1 MSKLTKL
8 IKNPKGFLVDA
19 YIKRV
24 GAWFLTKSFTIVV
37 TIPFTLA
44 IFYYLFFAADRYV
57 SESII
62 SVKQAGESSSN
73 AAGFAAIVGIN
84 TNSKEDT
91 LYLREYMHSLDML
104 KNLEKEINLREM
116 YTAEKLDF
124 LYRFYDFLPQE
135 NFLEYYKSRV
145 AIAYDDMSG
154 LLKVNV
160 EAFKPEDA
168 QALSQLILKNS
179 EIFVNELSH
188 IMSRKQLEFAEK
200 ELNKS
205 ETRFGTAKEAILNFQ
220 NTYGI
225 FNPIEQAQ
233 SQATLALEF
242 GVELAKKETDLAAL
256 SSYLQDSAP
265 QILTLKS
272 EIKAIKEQIKKES
285 SRVAAKSD
293 DSTNTL
299 ASKYQTLLIEADFA
313 QELYK
318 LALGAVE
325 QARIESAKQIKH
337 LSVIQQPSMPQSA
350 KYPREIYNLITLLAM
365 LFLLYGITRLIKA
378 TIEDHKY

>member
-1 MSKLTKL
+1 MSKLKKL
-8 IKNPKGFLVDA
+8 IKSPKGFLMDA

-24 GAWFLTKSFTIVV
+24 GVWFLTRSFTIVV
-37 TIPFTLA
+37 TIPFALA
-44 IFYYLFFAADRYV
+44 IIYYLFFAADRYV

-62 SVKQAGESSSN
+62 SVKQAGESSSS

-84 TNSKEDT
+84 THSKEDT

-104 KNLEKEINLREM
+104 KNLEKEINLREI

-124 LYRFYDFLPQE
+124 LYRFYSFLPQE
-135 NFLEYYKSRV
+135 DFLEYYKSRV
-145 AIAYDDMSG
+145 AIVYDDMSG

-160 EAFKPEDA
+160 EAFKPKDA
-168 QALSQLILKNS
+168 QALSILILKNS

-188 IMSRKQLEFAEK
+188 IMSRKQLEFAEW
-200 ELNKS
+200 ELKKS
-205 ETRFGTAKEAILNFQ
+205 ENRLSAAKEAILKFQ

-233 SQATLALEF
+233 SLAALTLEF
-242 GVELAKKETDLAAL
+242 GAELAKKEAELTAL
-256 SSYLQDSAP
+256 SSYLQDNAP
-265 QILTLKS
+265 QIVTLKS
-272 EIKAIKEQIKKES
+272 EIEAIKRQIKKES
-285 SRVAAKSD
+285 GRVAANSD
-293 DSTNTL
+293 DSTNIL
-299 ASKYQTLLIEADFA
+299 ASKYQTLIVEADFA

-318 LALGAVE
+318 LALSAVE

-350 KYPREIYNLITLLAM
+350 KYPREIYNLITLLAI